1 MSAMSGHLH
10 RGSRGQQSRD
20 EPCIDTPGLK
30 LRVRQR
36 RRMKREIA
44 GDPVQTSRSNRALQS
59 HEGCSTIGPVSDDL
73 CHERVVER
81 GHARARLDV
90 SIDANTLACR
100 PHYLTHYART
110 RTEVVSRILGV
121 DTAL

>member
-1 MSAMSGHLH
+1 
-10 RGSRGQQSRD
+10 
-20 EPCIDTPGLK
+20 
-30 LRVRQR
+30 
-36 RRMKREIA
+36 
-44 GDPVQTSRSNRALQS
+44 SNRALQS

-100 PHYLTHYART
+100 PHHLTHYART
-110 RTEVVSRILGV
+110 GTEVVSRILRV
-121 DTAL
+121 DTALDRAARARDVGKLASQSGPVGDRDL